1 MSLFPVAITQEQGR
15 EIEIARLHAKL
26 ETTAR
31 RLEKLSLQQDEDAY
45 RLYSDGKFVA
55 FLKNRGSMSLDIK
68 ITKTAGISSE
78 TAICY
83 LNENLDELQRLE
95 ANTLQRVRKAEF
107 SYMISTPT
115 DAIAQGFKDR
125 SQTNCPQLLCF
136 ELRPKTT
143 ITTDAVLEA

>member
-31 RLEKLSLQQDEDAY
+31 RLEQLSLQQDEDSY
-45 RLYSDGKFVA
+45 RLYNDGKFVA
-55 FLKNRGSMSLDIK
+55 VLKNRGSMSLDIK

-78 TAICY
+78 TTIRY
-83 LNENLDELQRLE
+83 LNENLTDLLRLE
-95 ANTLQRVRKAEF
+95 ANTLQRIRKAEF
-107 SYMISTPT
+107 SYMISTPR

-125 SQTNCPQLLCF
+125 SQTNYPQLLCF
-136 ELRPKTT
+136 ELRPRTFN
-143 ITTDAVLEA
+143 AVLEA